1 MFKYGKKAGY
11 MGIALLVLAVLPLV
25 VAACVLPNIGPE
37 VATKFNAAG
46 EATRWGKSYE
56 LLARKDYGN
65 EMFRYARQF
74 AAADTIVVAAPLWD
88 LSFPS
93 QLKVYIENIYV
104 TGVVTRYDESG
115 QPVGLCRG
123 EKLYYVSTSGGPFDG
138 RYGYE
143 YLKSIA
149 TECFG
154 IPSVQLVTAEG
165 LDIWGND
172 PEAILQR
179 AIEGLADGK

>member
-1 MFKYGKKAGY
+1 MILYINCCARRDSRTDRLAR
-11 MGIALLVLAVLPLV
+11 ALLEKLGDYEELRLYEEPLRPLEAEDLA
-25 VAACVLPNIGPE
+25 
-37 VATKFNAAG
+37 
-46 EATRWGKSYE
+46 RRDE

-74 AAADTIVVAAPLWD
+74 AAADTIVVAAPLWG

>member
-1 MFKYGKKAGY
+1 
-11 MGIALLVLAVLPLV
+11 MG
-25 VAACVLPNIGPE
+25 
-37 VATKFNAAG
+37 
-46 EATRWGKSYE
+46 
-56 LLARKDYGN
+56 
-65 EMFRYARQF
+65 
-74 AAADTIVVAAPLWD
+74 
-88 LSFPS
+88 
-93 QLKVYIENIYV
+93 
-104 TGVVTRYDESG
+104 
-115 QPVGLCRG
+115 VGRG
-123 EKLYYVSTSGGPFDG
+123 EKLDDVSTAGGLFDG

-154 IPSVQLVTAEG
+154 IPSVQLGTAEG

>member
-1 MFKYGKKAGY
+1 MILYINCCARRDSRTDRLAR
-11 MGIALLVLAVLPLV
+11 ALLEKLGDYEELRLYEEPLRPLEAEDLA
-25 VAACVLPNIGPE
+25 
-37 VATKFNAAG
+37 
-46 EATRWGKSYE
+46 RRDE

-104 TGVVTRYDESG
+104 TGVVTRYDEGG

>member
-1 MFKYGKKAGY
+1 MILYINCCARRDSRTDRLAR
-11 MGIALLVLAVLPLV
+11 ALLEKLGDYEELRLYEEPLRPLEAEDLA
-25 VAACVLPNIGPE
+25 
-37 VATKFNAAG
+37 
-46 EATRWGKSYE
+46 RRDE

-65 EMFRYARQF
+65 GMFRYACQF

-123 EKLYYVSTSGGPFDG
+123 RSCIMSAPPAGLLTGGTATST
-138 RYGYE
+138 
-143 YLKSIA
+143 
-149 TECFG
+149 
-154 IPSVQLVTAEG
+154 
-165 LDIWGND
+165 
-172 PEAILQR
+172 
-179 AIEGLADGK
+179 

>member
-1 MFKYGKKAGY
+1 MILYINCCTREDSRTDRLAR
-11 MGIALLVLAVLPLV
+11 ALLEELGDYEELRLYEEPLRPLEAESLA
-25 VAACVLPNIGPE
+25 
-37 VATKFNAAG
+37 
-46 EATRWGKSYE
+46 RRDE

-104 TGVVTRYDESG
+104 TCVVTRYDESG

-143 YLKSIA
+143 YLKSMA

-154 IPSVQLVTAEG
+154 ISSVELVTAEG

>member
-1 MFKYGKKAGY
+1 M
-11 MGIALLVLAVLPLV
+11 
-25 VAACVLPNIGPE
+25 
-37 VATKFNAAG
+37 
-46 EATRWGKSYE
+46 
-56 LLARKDYGN
+56 
-65 EMFRYARQF
+65 
-74 AAADTIVVAAPLWD
+74 VAAPLWD

>member
-1 MFKYGKKAGY
+1 M
-11 MGIALLVLAVLPLV
+11 
-25 VAACVLPNIGPE
+25 
-37 VATKFNAAG
+37 
-46 EATRWGKSYE
+46 
-56 LLARKDYGN
+56 
-65 EMFRYARQF
+65 
-74 AAADTIVVAAPLWD
+74 
-88 LSFPS
+88 
-93 QLKVYIENIYV
+93 
-104 TGVVTRYDESG
+104 
-115 QPVGLCRG
+115 GLCRG

>member
-1 MFKYGKKAGY
+1 MILYINCCARRDSRTDRLAR
-11 MGIALLVLAVLPLV
+11 ALLEKLGDYEELRLYEEPLRPLEAEDLA
-25 VAACVLPNIGPE
+25 
-37 VATKFNAAG
+37 
-46 EATRWGKSYE
+46 RRDE

-115 QPVGLCRG
+115 QTVGLCRG
-123 EKLYYVSTSGGPFDG
+123 EELYYVSTSGGPFDG